1 MDLKYKLESI
11 CKNRMKVKSNNEI
24 VRESLHLI
32 GIFLLIAGL
41 SLGFAMSLD
50 VTSNELV
57 LIMNWSKSQI
67 VIVVT
72 FIILLILLW
81 GRSKMLIK
89 NKVGTIQ

>member
-1 MDLKYKLESI
+1 MELGYKLESI
-11 CKNRMKVKSNNEI
+11 CKNRMKVKSNNAI

-57 LIMNWSKSQI
+57 LILNWSKAPI
-67 VIVVT
+67 VIVTT
-72 FIILLILLW
+72 FIIQSIVIWQLMKFQ
-81 GRSKMLIK
+81 RK
-89 NKVGTIQ
+89 NKIGTLR

>member
-1 MDLKYKLESI
+1 MELGYKLESI
-11 CKNRMKVKSNNEI
+11 CKNRMKVKSNNAI

-57 LIMNWSKSQI
+57 LILNWSKAPI
-67 VIVVT
+67 VIVT
-72 FIILLILLW
+72 NFIIQSIVIWQLMKFQ
-81 GRSKMLIK
+81 RK
-89 NKVGTIQ
+89 NKIGTL

>member
-1 MDLKYKLESI
+1 MELGYKLESI
-11 CKNRMKVKSNNEI
+11 CKNRMKVKSNNAI

-57 LIMNWSKSQI
+57 LILNWSKAPI
-67 VIVVT
+67 VIVTT
-72 FIILLILLW
+72 FIIQSIVIWQLMKFQ
-81 GRSKMLIK
+81 RK
-89 NKVGTIQ
+89 NKSGTL

>member
-1 MDLKYKLESI
+1 MDLECKLESI
-11 CKNRMKVKSNNEI
+11 CKNRMNVKSNNAI

-57 LIMNWSKSQI
+57 LILNWSKAPI
-67 VIVVT
+67 VIVTT
-72 FIILLILLW
+72 FIIQSIVIWQLMKFQ
-81 GRSKMLIK
+81 RK
-89 NKVGTIQ
+89 NKIGTS

>member
-1 MDLKYKLESI
+1 MELGYKLESI
-11 CKNRMKVKSNNEI
+11 FKNRMKLKSNNAF

-57 LIMNWSKSQI
+57 LILNWSKAPI
-67 VIVVT
+67 VIVTT
-72 FIILLILLW
+72 FIIQSIVIWQLMKFQ
-81 GRSKMLIK
+81 RK
-89 NKVGTIQ
+89 NKIGTL

>member
-1 MDLKYKLESI
+1 MELGYKLESI
-11 CKNRMKVKSNNEI
+11 CKNRMKVKGNNAI

-57 LIMNWSKSQI
+57 LILNWSKAPI
-67 VIVVT
+67 VIVTT
-72 FIILLILLW
+72 FIIQSIVIWQLMKFQ
-81 GRSKMLIK
+81 RK
-89 NKVGTIQ
+89 NKIGTL

>member
-1 MDLKYKLESI
+1 MDLEHKLETI
-11 CKNRMKVKSNNEI
+11 CKNRLEVKYNNAI

-57 LIMNWSKSQI
+57 LILNWSKAPI
-67 VIVVT
+67 VIVTT
-72 FIILLILLW
+72 FIIQSIVIWQLMKFQ
-81 GRSKMLIK
+81 RK
-89 NKVGTIQ
+89 NKIGTL

>member
-1 MDLKYKLESI
+1 MELGYKLESI
-11 CKNRMKVKSNNEI
+11 CENRMKVKSNNAI

-57 LIMNWSKSQI
+57 LILNWSKALI
-67 VIVVT
+67 VIVTT
-72 FIILLILLW
+72 FIIQSIVIWQLMKFQ
-81 GRSKMLIK
+81 RK
-89 NKVGTIQ
+89 NKIGTL

>member
-1 MDLKYKLESI
+1 MELGYKLESI
-11 CKNRMKVKSNNEI
+11 CKNRMKVKSNNTI

-57 LIMNWSKSQI
+57 LILNWSKAPI
-67 VIVVT
+67 VIVTT
-72 FIILLILLW
+72 FIIQSIVIWQLMKFQ
-81 GRSKMLIK
+81 RK
-89 NKVGTIQ
+89 NKIGTL

>member
-1 MDLKYKLESI
+1 MELGYKLESI
-11 CKNRMKVKSNNEI
+11 CKNRMKVKSNNAT

-57 LIMNWSKSQI
+57 LILNWSKAPI
-67 VIVVT
+67 VIVTT
-72 FIILLILLW
+72 FIIQSIVIWQLMKFQ
-81 GRSKMLIK
+81 RK
-89 NKVGTIQ
+89 NKIGTL

>member
-1 MDLKYKLESI
+1 
-11 CKNRMKVKSNNEI
+11 MKVKSNNAI

-57 LIMNWSKSQI
+57 LILNWFKAPI
-67 VIVVT
+67 VIVTT
-72 FIILLILLW
+72 FIIQSIVIWQLMKFQ
-81 GRSKMLIK
+81 RK
-89 NKVGTIQ
+89 NKIGTL